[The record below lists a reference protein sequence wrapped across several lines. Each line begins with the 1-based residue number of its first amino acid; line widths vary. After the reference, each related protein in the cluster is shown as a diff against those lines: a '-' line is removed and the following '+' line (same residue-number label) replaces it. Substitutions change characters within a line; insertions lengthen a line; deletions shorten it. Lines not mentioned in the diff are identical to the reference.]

1 MTENQKIK
9 FLANIHFKEWTKKEK
24 KEKKKIPQEILF
36 KIWNNLTIER
46 GELIK
51 QTEVINHENY
61 GQINIGKWQSAQKQK
76 WTKNQMTENEKIKFL
91 ANPYFKEWTQ
101 KKTN

>member
-1 MTENQKIK
+1 MTENEKIK
-9 FLANIHFKEWTKKEK
+9 FLGNPYFKAWTEQEK
-24 KEKKKIPQEILF
+24 KEIPQETLF
-36 KIWNNLTIER
+36 QLWNDLTIKR

-51 QTEVINHENY
+51 QTEIINHKNY
-61 GQINIGKWQSAQKQK
+61 GQINIGKWQSTQKQK